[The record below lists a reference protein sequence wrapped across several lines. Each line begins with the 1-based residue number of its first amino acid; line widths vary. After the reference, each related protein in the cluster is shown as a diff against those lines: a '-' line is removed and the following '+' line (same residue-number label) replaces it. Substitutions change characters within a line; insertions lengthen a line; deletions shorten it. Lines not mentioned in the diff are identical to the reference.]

1 MTRRVGGLAWI
12 LAVVGYL
19 AAQVIAA
26 AAWNPAYNWSRN
38 YISDLGNTACGQFA
52 APHGTP
58 SYVCSPKHELMN
70 QTFIVIGILALL
82 GALLLT
88 SYWPRSKRRTVGIV
102 LLVLVGIA
110 KTIVGIAPE
119 NENINL
125 HTLGALNL
133 PLMGVAVLLLALV
146 SPRGGMRSFG
156 VLIGL
161 VVIVASGLLIAGQ
174 VKGPALYL
182 GLGVGGMERLA
193 SYPSNLW
200 MLAIGLIALFGGR
213 AAPPVEHTRSAA
225 YPSEYSRNGY

>member
-26 AAWNPAYNWSRN
+26 AAWDPPYSWSRN
-38 YISDLGNTACGQFA
+38 YISDLGNTVCGQFA
-52 APHGTP
+52 APHGTA

-88 SYWPRSKRRTVGIV
+88 TYWPKSKRRTVGIW
-102 LLVLVGIA
+102 LLVFVGIA
-110 KTIVGIAPE
+110 KAIVGIAPE

-133 PLMGVAVLLLALV
+133 PLMGIAILLLALA
-146 SPRGGMRSFG
+146 SPRGGMRAFG
-156 VLIGL
+156 LLIAF
-161 VVIVASGLLIAGQ
+161 VVIVSSALLIAGQ
-174 VKGPALYL
+174 VKGPELYL

-200 MLAIGLIALFGGR
+200 MLAVGLIALFGGR
-213 AAPPVEHTRSAA
+213 AAPPFEHTRSAA
-225 YPSEYSRNGY
+225 YRHEYSTNG